1 MKKPKGWDNVIQK
14 HGCSWFSIIDIDQPM
29 RDEDHSPLWVLLDV
43 QPFKIIAMEYLLNV
57 NFEALLIGIGLF

>member
-1 MKKPKGWDNVIQK
+1 
-14 HGCSWFSIIDIDQPM
+14 M